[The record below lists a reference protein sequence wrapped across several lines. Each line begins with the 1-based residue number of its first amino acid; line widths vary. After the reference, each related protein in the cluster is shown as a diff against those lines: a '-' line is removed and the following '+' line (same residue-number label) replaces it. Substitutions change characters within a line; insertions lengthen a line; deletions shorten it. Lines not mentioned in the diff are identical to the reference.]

1 MMPKAVYGTQSPP
14 RIDDL
19 SIWVDPA
26 NKRCTKLDYST
37 LYPRYKVT
45 GYTEIP
51 NTITCLKSALTNENN
66 HITYGF
72 EARLGVVNSFT
83 GKWHYSMGTGLDNP
97 TDGSYFVNPGGRH
110 QYYTTNT
117 DAASFEHTTG
127 NPNFYP
133 YTSPGHFNF
142 PYPLVLPDTDISSTV
157 MAKKGINAM
166 EDLYFER
173 VDSMSSIFHPKIFS
187 RQTESATTNGI
198 PNNIDGSGKIEG
210 EYYLKQ
216 LTASHGSLDKMI
228 TKSSRLEFPSHSI
241 VSQNSAFMIKVRRFL
256 SVNASNQNQDAP
268 IEVRRGHFKHWD
280 EWDVNGAFSYP
291 NEHHINLEGQIINLS
306 TFYNQD
312 YGNSTTPN
320 TFKYNEDRSQ
330 IGEIVEVGPI
340 IDSDDQYF
348 YHGIKSVNSQTE
360 DGKNRTSWPEP
371 TWAFDAY
378 RNPVLPLELED
389 SLKQNPDQLDPAPA
403 RMFTLTY
410 QGTVTE
416 DHPEADGNTSG
427 GEYDYHN
434 QIADPGTFM
443 FWHKNAKELNRY
455 KHTGKIFLHQ
465 EGGSVGARQHGIF
478 NPSSTATFNDN
489 ILLHKDD
496 CDFNNPTNISWQANP
511 RTLYVYKKSTGDLM
525 LIVRRSQNNEHV
537 FQNDLPAGAL
547 YATPNRDVQS
557 TELTGFEA
565 GEYNANNGD
574 FRLWKL
580 FRSAHG
586 FNVGEEYVFVDI
598 IDGYDSG
605 PQQRRNFLISPIKH
619 HQPDFY
625 PGAFRFFGSKD
636 DHTKNDNGKGIQ
648 FNKRIDNTNELEH
661 FTMCQWVR
669 TNWLKG
675 QQVSPAF
682 SLPVTG
688 EDKIRW
694 RYSDNATWD
703 DEYGYPYHEKDHM
716 PSTFSIGEQLMAF
729 PSPYGISG
737 WPAKRGLGK
746 ITNTFSGSQASVQS
760 ISPFLT
766 DQQKLV
772 VGAKTLLV
780 FEQQNY
786 NSTGENGIIFHSLYV
801 SVYPTHGHNPMVRR
815 NTSDGQTLTEDTANI
830 AQKFT
835 TLESVKENLPGFI
848 NDYVKDDGQAWMDIT
863 INQGEELKIIHIK
876 SSDLKHGSMR
886 IWKKGK
892 EFAPNGQIYKDL
904 VYYNPV
910 DTEFSQSRLDA
921 PNHHTTSAIQYH
933 SMGAHVKER
942 SDKFYI
948 SPGHNTAYTTLSE
961 VNNFNKR
968 VCGSVTV
975 RALGGE
981 DDLHSKAGC
990 FCIQLGCRN
999 GSDAPWGDFPVVV
1012 AQTYSNPSQ
1021 NLSGSM
1027 PLWRHTSNK
1036 RIADNNWHHV
1046 AVTYSNSTTG
1056 TGECKI
1062 YIDGQLDA
1070 TYTSDN
1076 YPNIGFPGGYSDA
1089 PHLRIGGVPEHFYE
1103 QTNDHPADPTVYT
1116 AGHRFDRSTVGFRG
1130 EIGPTHFYDD
1140 VALGPSEINKIYSSL
1155 KGRFIFND

>member
-1 MMPKAVYGTQSPP
+1 MPKAVYGTQSPP

-66 HITYGF
+66 DINYGF

-83 GKWHYSMGTGLDNP
+83 GKWHYSMGTGLDYHP
-97 TDGSYFVNPGGRH
+97 DSYGVNPGGRH
-110 QYYTTNT
+110 KYYTTSS
-117 DAASFEHTTG
+117 DSIAFEHTTG
-127 NPNFYP
+127 NPDFYP

-142 PYPLVLPDTDISSTV
+142 PYPLVLPDIDISSSL

-173 VDSMSSIFHPKIFS
+173 IDSMSSSSHPKIFS
-187 RQTESATTNGI
+187 RQTKIATSNGI
-198 PNNIDGSGKIEG
+198 PSNIDGRGLIEG
-210 EYYLKQ
+210 EYDLEQ

-228 TKSSRLEFPSHSI
+228 TRSSRLEFPSHSI

-256 SVNASNQNQDAP
+256 SIDAQNQNQDAP
-268 IEVRRGHFKHWD
+268 IEVRRGHNKHLD
-280 EWDVNGAFSYP
+280 KWDVNGAFSYP

-306 TFYNQD
+306 TFYNQT
-312 YGNSTTPN
+312 YGVNSTTPN
-320 TFKYNEDRSQ
+320 TFRYNEDRSQ

-340 IDSDDQYF
+340 IDSDDRYF
-348 YHGIKSVNSQTE
+348 YHGIKSVNSQAD
-360 DGKNRTSWPEP
+360 DGKNRTGWPEP

-427 GEYDYHN
+427 GQYDYHN
-434 QIADPGTFM
+434 EIADPGTFM
-443 FWHKNAKELNRY
+443 FWHKDAKQLLRY
-455 KHTGKIFLHQ
+455 NNSGKIFLHN
-465 EGGSVGARQHGIF
+465 ESGSIGSKQHGIF
-478 NPSSTATFNDN
+478 NSSTGNTFNDN

-496 CDFNNPTNISWQANP
+496 CDFNNPSIISWQANP
-511 RTLYVYKKSTGDLM
+511 RTLYVYKKSTGELM
-525 LIVRRSQNNEHV
+525 LIVRRSQNNEHMY
-537 FQNDLPAGAL
+537 QNDLYAAADGW
-547 YATPNRDVQS
+547 ATPNRDMQS

-574 FRLWKL
+574 FRLFKL
-580 FRSAHG
+580 FRSAHA

-598 IDGYDSG
+598 IDGYNSG
-605 PQQRRNFLISPIKH
+605 PQERRNFLVSPIKH

-636 DHTKNDNGKGIQ
+636 DHTENGNGKGIQ

-682 SLPVTG
+682 SVPVTG

-694 RYSDNATWD
+694 RYADTDTWE

-737 WPAKRGLGK
+737 WPSKQTLG
-746 ITNTFSGSQASVQS
+746 TVSNVFASNAPVQS

-766 DQQKLV
+766 DQQRLIL
-772 VGAKTLLV
+772 GAKTLIV
-780 FEQQNY
+780 YEQENY
-786 NSTGENGIIFHSLYV
+786 STGENGIIFHSLYV
-801 SVYPTHGHNPMVRR
+801 SNYPTHAHNPMVRR
-815 NTSDGQTLTEDTANI
+815 NTSDDTTLIENAGHI

-835 TLESVKENLPGFI
+835 TLESVKANLPGFI
-848 NDYVKDDGQAWMDIT
+848 NDYVKDDGQAWIDIT

-876 SSDLKHGSMR
+876 SSDLTHGRMR
-886 IWKKGK
+886 TWKKGK
-892 EFAPNGQIYKDL
+892 EFAPNGQIYRDL
-904 VYYNPV
+904 VYYWAN
-910 DTEFSQSRLDA
+910 DSEFSWARLDV
-921 PNHHTTSAIQYH
+921 PNHSTNASPSYH
-933 SMGAHVKER
+933 SMGAHLKER

-948 SPGHNTAYTTLSE
+948 SPEHSTGYTTLTE
-961 VNNFNKR
+961 TNNSNKK
-968 VCGSVTV
+968 VCGSITIK
-975 RALGGE
+975 ALGGE
-981 DDLHSKAGC
+981 DDLNSKAGC
-990 FCIQLGCRN
+990 FCIQLGCQN
-999 GSDAPWGDFPVVV
+999 GSEAPWSDFPVVV
-1012 AQTYSNPSQ
+1012 AQSYTNPSQ
-1021 NLSGSM
+1021 SGSGSM

-1056 TGECKI
+1056 TGQCKI

-1076 YPNIGFPGGYSDA
+1076 YPNIGFPGNYSDA
-1089 PHLRIGGVPEHFYE
+1089 PHLRIGGVPENFYE
-1103 QTNDHPADPTVYT
+1103 QTNDHPADSSVFT

-1140 VALGPSEINKIYSSL
+1140 VALNSTEINEIYSSL